1 MINLPSR
8 QKKILKKLLSFDG
21 WIKGKE
27 LSEEMEVTLRTI
39 RTDINAINHA
49 IQSKNCYIESS
60 RQEGYRFNGNLSK
73 EIEQMLFEGKSVPNT
88 PEERIRV
95 LGIRLLW
102 ADETDPEDLEE
113 LEEEMFIS
121 GTTLESYIFKI
132 KMMLESRTTPIY
144 VKRKNKKV
152 WTFGEEETRR
162 FLLKELMVDRTEPD
176 YIMLENYADYFGS
189 EVPEKIM
196 SCVLKAL
203 AENDLSMTTEDILH
217 LVIFLAIKI
226 TRIYLGYEFQENT
239 EQIQH
244 DKDLNWKISMSIV
257 RNIESKFSITL
268 NETEQVDL
276 MVQISL
282 MRLIVGET
290 KAKQKIKTS
299 QSHYEYIVDDLLKD
313 IKDKFQL
320 DLTNDWELKEG
331 LVTHIRYMLKR
342 IQIEPQAVNPV
353 LALLKTEYP
362 FVFDMSLFLYERFYD
377 EFGVRLNENELGYVA
392 TYLGSAIERMEKS
405 QSSSDFTIALVT
417 SLNYGTSCLLLTRLR
432 SIYGE
437 QCHIEGPFSGYEL
450 DQIKKIDPAFIVT
463 TESKQILK
471 DLDTSQI
478 KISPLLNEHDQR
490 SINKKIM
497 HLRKE
502 SLYGHLPKDIKDYF
516 NENLFFKNLK
526 AETTKEVIETMSEKL
541 VEFGFA
547 GEDFVK
553 KTLEREELAPTNF
566 GNKIAMPHPIE
577 ACAKKTVIGIATLE
591 NPIQWGAGKAQMIF
605 LLAIKKEDMKY
616 LNSFF
621 ELTVRLVDDSD
632 LVKKLLATESLTQF
646 KNCLPM

>member
-8 QKKILKKLLSFDG
+8 QKKILKKLVSSDG
-21 WIKGKE
+21 WIKGKK
-27 LSEEMEVTLRTI
+27 LSEEMGVTLRTI
-39 RTDINAINHA
+39 RTDINAINHV

-60 RQEGYRFNGNLSK
+60 RQEGYRFNGEFSK
-73 EIEQMLFEGKSVPNT
+73 ELEQVLFEGNAVPNT
-88 PEERIRV
+88 PEERIRA

-102 ADETDPEDLEE
+102 ADETDPEDLDD

-121 GTTLESYIFKI
+121 AATLESYIFKI
-132 KMMLESRTTPIY
+132 KVMLESRTTPIY

-176 YIMLENYADYFGS
+176 YIMLENYADYFGNG
-189 EVPEKIM
+189 VPEKIM

-217 LVIFLAIKI
+217 LVIFLSIKI
-226 TRIYLGYEFQENT
+226 TRIYLGYEFQEKT
-239 EQIQH
+239 EQVQH
-244 DKDLNWKISMSIV
+244 DIDLNWKISMSIV
-257 RNIESKFSITL
+257 KCIESKFSIIF

-282 MRLIVGET
+282 MRLITGET
-290 KAKQKIKTS
+290 KSRQRMKS
-299 QSHYEYIVDDLLKD
+299 NQSHYECIVDDLLED

-331 LVTHIRYMLKR
+331 LVTHIQYMLKR
-342 IQIEPQAVNPV
+342 IQIEPQTVNPI

-392 TYLGSAIERMEKS
+392 TYLGSAIERMEKN

-417 SLNYGTSCLLLTRLR
+417 SLNYGTSCLLLTRLK

-450 DQIKKIDPAFIVT
+450 EQIKKINPAFIVT

-471 DLDTSQI
+471 DLETSQI
-478 KISPLLNEHDQR
+478 KISPLLNEYDQ
-490 SINKKIM
+490 SNIKKEIV

-502 SLYGHLPKDIKDYF
+502 SFYGQLPRDIKDYF
-516 NENLFFKNLK
+516 NEHLFFNNLN
-526 AETTKEVIETMSEKL
+526 AETAKDVIEVMSRKL
-541 VEFGFA
+541 IKYGFA
-547 GEDFVK
+547 DEDFVK
-553 KTLEREELAPTNF
+553 KTLEREELAPTIF
-566 GNKIAMPHPIE
+566 GNKVAMPHPIE

-591 NPIQWGAGKAQMIF
+591 NPIQWGTGKAQMIF

-621 ELTVRLVDDSD
+621 ELTVRLVDDND
-632 LVKKLLATESLTQF
+632 LVKKLLEAESLTQF
-646 KNCLPM
+646 KNHLPM